1 MTRTVFVDFETRSR
15 ADIKLLGG
23 LNYVAHP
30 TTDVLALCASDGT
43 RRWCWSPFGLPDRRA
58 LGAEVSVST
67 EPWEIVAATE
77 GARVVAH
84 NAEGF
89 DRPVWEALGLP
100 EREWVDSLPLAR
112 RAQLPGKLESL
123 AAYVLG
129 EGKAEAGRKVTL
141 SLSKPIALS
150 AAAIDLAVQ
159 AARSYLA
166 GCLLPTGARQ
176 LQLLG
181 VWPPSDEALR
191 SLIAS
196 PPYGAEVLPTPSPA
210 QLTEVIRYCMQDVE
224 LLRRVCEAERL
235 LEPHMDDDAL
245 EADRRVNHRGVA
257 VDLALVDR
265 LLTEAD
271 AQKARAGARV
281 HAITGG
287 ALGEADLRRPARLR
301 AWFAEQGVEVEDC
314 TGPTL
319 FPLLRHADPAVVAV
333 AQARRDV
340 ARVVTGK
347 LKAAKLLVSADARL
361 RGSHVYCKAHTWRW
375 ASRGVQT
382 QNLPSAPDD
391 LPPDLADRVLAGES
405 LDNADWLGALVRQ
418 CFYSPVGLCVV
429 DFAQVEGRATCFLAG
444 DGAGLEVFTSGKDP
458 YCVEASAIFGE
469 PVKKGD
475 KRRQAGKVSVLACLA
490 EGTEVVTDRGFV
502 AIEQV
507 LPSDRLWD
515 GVEWVAHDG
524 LVDRGPRECMNLHG
538 VWLTG
543 DHLVLTE
550 AGWESADTPNLSP
563 VWSSVPCE
571 CSGSFENLAEE
582 SSQCAAGAPAE
593 ASPPL
598 LRTTS
603 TEEPLLGVTPARSS
617 LRRRAT
623 GPGPATTVLLATPTF
638 EPPGLD
644 GSARPSTAARTHAT
658 QLGPTTAAG
667 ASPSTDLG
675 SGIGGSSSA
684 TSPPLTAGRTSR
696 SRSTALT
703 TSAATSPGTSA
714 WRRSPSRCGTPAPT
728 EAAAMKR
735 TAPGAVDGSC
745 EPSGDAATAAN
756 LARAVLPT
764 FDLANAGPR
773 ARFVLSNGL
782 IVHNCGF
789 GGGPGAVERMAR
801 KKSIDLGAAGASAA
815 QIVEAW
821 RTAHPAIAGERTGR
835 EWTDETGALRFRRRG
850 GAWKA
855 CERAFR
861 EAFAGPSQSLGFADF
876 ERREDD
882 VYVHLPSGR
891 FLRYRDVEVGP
902 FLDRDDT
909 ISYYS
914 AEKNKR
920 IPTHAGKLYQNVV
933 QAYCRDLFADAFVRL
948 EVAGYRVVLHEHD
961 AWVIEAPESELAAIL
976 AIVRE
981 RPTWA
986 ADFPLDASGSW
997 ARRYAK

>member
-1 MTRTVFVDFETRSR
+1 MTRVVYLDFETRSR

-30 TTDVLALCASDGT
+30 TTDVLTLCASDGA

-159 AARSYLA
+159 AAHSYLA
-166 GCLLPTGARQ
+166 GHLLPTGARQ

-224 LLRRVCEAERL
+224 LLRRICEAERL
-235 LEPHMDDDAL
+235 LEPHVDDDAL

-281 HAITGG
+281 HAVTGG

-301 AWFAEQGVEVEDC
+301 AWFAEQGVHVEDC
-314 TGPTL
+314 KGPTL
-319 FPLLRHADPAVVAV
+319 FPLLKHADPAVVAV

-382 QNLPSAPDD
+382 QNLPSAPDN
-391 LPPDLADRVLAGES
+391 LPPDLADRVLAGEP

-429 DFAQVEGRATCFLAG
+429 DFAQVEGRATCFLAV
-444 DGAGLEVFTSGKDP
+444 DEPGLEVFTSGKDP

-469 PVKKGD
+469 PIKKGD
-475 KRRQAGKVSVLACLA
+475 KRRQAGKVSVLAC
-490 EGTEVVTDRGFV
+490 
-502 AIEQV
+502 
-507 LPSDRLWD
+507 
-515 GVEWVAHDG
+515 
-524 LVDRGPRECMNLHG
+524 
-538 VWLTG
+538 
-543 DHLVLTE
+543 
-550 AGWESADTPNLSP
+550 
-563 VWSSVPCE
+563 
-571 CSGSFENLAEE
+571 
-582 SSQCAAGAPAE
+582 
-593 ASPPL
+593 
-598 LRTTS
+598 
-603 TEEPLLGVTPARSS
+603 
-617 LRRRAT
+617 
-623 GPGPATTVLLATPTF
+623 
-638 EPPGLD
+638 
-644 GSARPSTAARTHAT
+644 
-658 QLGPTTAAG
+658 
-667 ASPSTDLG
+667 
-675 SGIGGSSSA
+675 
-684 TSPPLTAGRTSR
+684 
-696 SRSTALT
+696 
-703 TSAATSPGTSA
+703 
-714 WRRSPSRCGTPAPT
+714 
-728 EAAAMKR
+728 
-735 TAPGAVDGSC
+735 
-745 EPSGDAATAAN
+745 
-756 LARAVLPT
+756 
-764 FDLANAGPR
+764 
-773 ARFVLSNGL
+773 
-782 IVHNCGF
+782 GF

-801 KKSIDLGAAGASAA
+801 NKSIDLGSAGASAA

-861 EAFAGPSQSLGFADF
+861 EAFAGPPQSLGFADF
-876 ERREDD
+876 ERLRDD

-961 AWVIEAPESELAAIL
+961 AWVIEAPESELPAIL